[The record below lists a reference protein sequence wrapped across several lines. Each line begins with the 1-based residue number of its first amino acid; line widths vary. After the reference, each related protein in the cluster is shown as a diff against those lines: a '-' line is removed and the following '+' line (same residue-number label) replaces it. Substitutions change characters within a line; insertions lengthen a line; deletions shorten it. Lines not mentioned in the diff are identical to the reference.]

1 MYFVEWMQWKDTTA
15 DEESRKERTE
25 FEKNSGDDEEHF
37 PVEVFTAD
45 YTQPSVS
52 DNPRPF
58 GPYYAYNERFMEI
71 RAGFMESYRGVI
83 TAFTLLVLIGL
94 IGLPIDFL
102 FENFHELIYA
112 ETKRVGQLY
121 FSIIFFTL
129 MLSGISYLFIRY
141 GRYISRLEVFTL
153 RHMRVRFNR
162 ITRQVHIQQ
171 PAYCGGNL
179 TLRWEDIICDV
190 ADGGKPVAGE
200 EDIGGMG
207 FPNILVW
214 HPYRTGLPFI
224 AMVAIGKK
232 MISQQTQLDEWEFI
246 RRYMEEG
253 PENLP
258 VPRKASHLPLPWHGL
273 VAHLETVSSLYRM
286 TPGVIKPFLIMFLLP
301 VMAFLGVAYWA
312 SELLCWQPRWPKV
325 IRQAGLPGMPVPPL
339 TQLSDYP
346 PDIQQKLLDN
356 ASYWDRDKELAEAE
370 RLNKPVDSDAVI

>member
-1 MYFVEWMQWKDTTA
+1 MYFFEWMMWNDATA
-15 DEESRKERTE
+15 GESRRKELSE
-25 FEKNSGDDEEHF
+25 FDKRLGNRSERI
-37 PVEVFTAD
+37 PVKVFTKD

-52 DNPRPF
+52 DSPQPI

-71 RAGFMESYRGVI
+71 RSGFMENYRGVI
-83 TAFTLLVLIGL
+83 TAFTLLTLICFVGL
-94 IGLPIDFL
+94 FIYQLFHSIDQ
-102 FENFHELIYA
+102 LINNPPQ
-112 ETKRVGQLY
+112 KVGGIY
-121 FSIIFFTL
+121 YRIVFSII
-129 MLSGISYLFIRY
+129 MLLGICYLCVRY

-171 PAYCGGNL
+171 PSYCGGNL

-200 EDIGGMG
+200 EDVGGMG
-207 FPNILVW
+207 FPNVLAW
-214 HPYRTGLPFI
+214 HPYRTGLPFGVV
-224 AMVAIGKK
+224 VAIGKK
-232 MISQQTQLDEWEFI
+232 LMSQQAQLDEWEFI

-273 VAHLETVSSLYRM
+273 VAHLETVGSLYRM
-286 TPGVIKPFLIMFLLP
+286 TPGVMKPFLIMFLLP

-339 TQLSDYP
+339 TKLSDYP
-346 PDIQQKLLDN
+346 PDIQQKLRDN
-356 ASYWDRDKELAEAE
+356 ESYWDRDKELAEAE